1 MFRSLRQP
9 ASIFMCALLI
19 MSGLT
24 LAGCSSKRDP
34 FAGVASPMYKGNGP
48 VPFGGGRSVVGKPYN
63 VAGLRFTPRADP
75 NYDRKGVASWY
86 GKQFHRRMTSN
97 GEWFDMNQLT
107 AAHTTMP
114 LPSYAKV
121 TNLENG
127 REIIV
132 RVNDRGPFVG
142 NRIIDMSKRSAEA
155 IGFKDQGTAKVR
167 VQYIGPAPNNDTG
180 SHLMAMNEEL
190 ERGTPLRRMIAAA
203 DRNQGNTQMAGAPVE
218 APQQVE
224 QPSQLAS
231 ADDYYVQA
239 GLFANPNNAL
249 RAKTRLSGLGPVLV
263 TPVSNA
269 SGSFY
274 RVSVGPMPEASA
286 MAALADVHAA
296 GLPDARLVM
305 AQN

>member
-1 MFRSLRQP
+1 MFISLRQP
-9 ASIFMCALLI
+9 ASLLLCALLVL
-19 MSGLT
+19 SGLS
-24 LAGCSSKRDP
+24 LSGCSSKRDP
-34 FAGVASPMYKGNGP
+34 FAGVGSPVYKGGEP
-48 VPFGGGRSVVGKPYN
+48 MPFGGGRSVVGKPYY
-63 VAGLRFTPRADP
+63 VAGLKFTPRADP
-75 NYDRKGVASWY
+75 TYDRKGVASWY

-127 REIIV
+127 REVIV

-142 NRIIDMSKRSAEA
+142 DRIIDMSKRSAEA
-155 IGFKDQGTAKVR
+155 IGFKEQGTAKVR
-167 VQYIGPAPNNDTG
+167 VQYIGPAPNDDTG
-180 SHLMAMNEEL
+180 PHLMAMNEEL
-190 ERGTPLRRMIAAA
+190 ERGTPLRKMIAAA
-203 DRNQGNTQMAGAPVE
+203 DRNQGQTRIAEAPSEPVDQVVE
-218 APQQVE
+218 AV
-224 QPSQLAS
+224 S

-296 GLPDARLVM
+296 GLPDARLVV

>member
-1 MFRSLRQP
+1 MFMSTGRWASLF
-9 ASIFMCALLI
+9 ACALI
-19 MSGLT
+19 IVSGLT
-24 LAGCSSKRDP
+24 LSGCSSKRDP
-34 FAGVASPMYKGNGP
+34 FAGVASPLYKGSGP
-48 VPFGGGRSVVGKPYN
+48 IPLGGGRSVVGKPYS
-63 VAGLRFTPRADP
+63 VAGLRFVPRADP
-75 NYDRKGVASWY
+75 SYDRKGVASWY

-97 GEWFDMNQLT
+97 GEWFDMNHLT

-127 REIIV
+127 MEVIV

-155 IGFKDQGTAKVR
+155 IGFKEQGTAKVR
-167 VQYIGPAPNNDTG
+167 VQYIGPAPNDDTG
-180 SHLMAMNEEL
+180 PHLMAMNQEL

-203 DRNQGNTQMAGAPVE
+203 DRNQEQMQVAQAPVE
-218 APQQVE
+218 EVE
-224 QPSQLAS
+224 QPVQPAS

-286 MAALADVHAA
+286 MAALADVQAA
-296 GLPDARLVM
+296 GLPDARLVV

>member
-1 MFRSLRQP
+1 MFKSMGRWASLL
-9 ASIFMCALLI
+9 ACVLLI
-19 MSGLT
+19 VSGVT
-24 LAGCSSKRDP
+24 LSGCSSKRDP
-34 FAGVASPMYKGNGP
+34 FAGVGSPMYKGTGP
-48 VPFGGGRSVVGKPYN
+48 VPLGGGRSVVGKPYS
-63 VAGLRFTPRADP
+63 VAGLRFVPRADP
-75 NYDRKGVASWY
+75 TYDRKGVASWY

-97 GEWFDMNQLT
+97 GEWFDMNHLT

-127 REIIV
+127 MEVIV

-155 IGFKDQGTAKVR
+155 IGFKEQGTAKVR
-167 VQYIGPAPNNDTG
+167 VQYIGPAPNDDTG
-180 SHLMAMNEEL
+180 PHLMAMNQEL
-190 ERGTPLRRMIAAA
+190 ERGTPLRKMIAAA
-203 DRNQGNTQMAGAPVE
+203 DRNQGQMQVADAPVAAETVEQPVE
-218 APQQVE
+218 AA
-224 QPSQLAS
+224 SQG
-231 ADDYYVQA
+231 DYFVQA

-296 GLPDARLVM
+296 GLPDARLVV

>member
-1 MFRSLRQP
+1 MIMSTGRWAGLL
-9 ASIFMCALLI
+9 ACALLVV
-19 MSGLT
+19 SGLA
-24 LAGCSSKRDP
+24 LSGCSSKRDP
-34 FAGVASPMYKGNGP
+34 FAGVASPMYKGSGQ
-48 VPFGGGRSVVGKPYN
+48 VPLGGGRSVVGKPYS
-63 VAGLRFTPRADP
+63 VAGLRFVPRADP
-75 NYDRKGVASWY
+75 KYDRKGVASWY

-97 GEWFDMNQLT
+97 GEWFDMNHLT

-127 REIIV
+127 MEVIV

-155 IGFKDQGTAKVR
+155 IGFKEQGTAKVR
-167 VQYIGPAPNNDTG
+167 VQYIGPAPNDDTG
-180 SHLMAMNEEL
+180 PHLMAMNQEL
-190 ERGTPLRRMIAAA
+190 ERGTPLRKIIAAA
-203 DRNQGNTQMAGAPVE
+203 DRNHGQTQVAQAPIETVE
-218 APQQVE
+218 EPVQAV
-224 QPSQLAS
+224 S

-274 RVSVGPMPEASA
+274 RVSVGPMPEANA

-296 GLPDARLVM
+296 GLPDARLVV

>member
-1 MFRSLRQP
+1 MFVSMGRWASLF
-9 ASIFMCALLI
+9 ACALLI
-19 MSGLT
+19 VSGVT
-24 LAGCSSKRDP
+24 LSGCSSKRDP
-34 FAGVASPMYKGNGP
+34 FAGVASPMYKGNGD
-48 VPFGGGRSVVGKPYN
+48 VPLGGGRSVVGKPYS
-63 VAGLRFTPRADP
+63 VAGLRFVPRVDP
-75 NYDRKGVASWY
+75 TYDRKGVASWY

-97 GEWFDMNQLT
+97 GEWFDMNHLT

-127 REIIV
+127 MEVIV

-155 IGFKDQGTAKVR
+155 IGFKEQGTAKVR
-167 VQYIGPAPNNDTG
+167 VQYIGPAPNDDTG
-180 SHLMAMNEEL
+180 PHLMAMNQEL
-190 ERGTPLRRMIAAA
+190 ERGTPLRKMIAAA
-203 DRNQGNTQMAGAPVE
+203 DRNQDQTQVARAPVE
-218 APQQVE
+218 AEVVE
-224 QPSQLAS
+224 QPVQTAS
-231 ADDYYVQA
+231 AGDYFVQA

-286 MAALADVHAA
+286 VAALADVHAA
-296 GLPDARLVM
+296 GLPDARLVV